1 MLKICYPGEQTEI
14 PKFVFV
20 YKKKLMPQVTTRDNI
35 VKGLVKQCVI
45 PPVIKDEAIRKHAMP
60 YTPGYNPTN
69 TLQGMLQA
77 KQEQQQQMQMQS

>member
-1 MLKICYPGEQTEI
+1 MKQVYPGEQTEI
-14 PKFVFV
+14 PRMVLV
-20 YKKKLMPQVTTRDNI
+20 YKKKPMPQVTTRDNI
-35 VKGLVKQCVI
+35 VKGLTAQCII

-77 KQEQQQQMQMQS
+77 KQEQQ

>member
-1 MLKICYPGEQTEI
+1 MQ
-14 PKFVFV
+14 
-20 YKKKLMPQVTTRDNI
+20 
-35 VKGLVKQCVI
+35 GLTAQCII

-77 KQEQQQQMQMQS
+77 KAEAQSKLAAQNNQHKQAPQPTVHNEMDDKSDQPRAAPQA

>member
-1 MLKICYPGEQTEI
+1 MNILDALKALYPNDYTEVPRI
-14 PKFVFV
+14 VFV
-20 YKKKLMPQVTTRDNI
+20 YKKKPMPQVTTRNNI
-35 VKGLVKQCVI
+35 VKGLTKQCII

-77 KQEQQQQMQMQS
+77 KQEQQQ

>member
-1 MLKICYPGEQTEI
+1 MTIFDVLKIMFPGEQTEV
-14 PKFVFV
+14 PRVVFI
-20 YKKKLMPQVTTRDNI
+20 YKKKPMPQITTRNQI
-35 VKGLVKQCVI
+35 VKGLTAQCII

-77 KQEQQQQMQMQS
+77 K